1 MKKRKPAKPPVRRKS
16 GLADK
21 PLLQFDADGEPI
33 DLPPFHRAEISGVDV
48 PKDFYDALLVYSEES
63 FKWVEYYFRFEPWF
77 FFTHF
82 AETDPARFAADG
94 SDLADPKTWTGEN
107 GEPIDAGFTK
117 PQLWILQAAIHTAL
131 GQGFYLALARYAD
144 ELKNAP
150 EAKAIRDALARGRK
164 KGSQSLSK
172 KAEPKRQAVR
182 KRFRELRKSGFSKTD
197 ARKVLEQETGI
208 SFRQLQRD
216 TRGLA

>member
-1 MKKRKPAKPPVRRKS
+1 
-16 GLADK
+16 
-21 PLLQFDADGEPI
+21 
-33 DLPPFHRAEISGVDV
+33 
-48 PKDFYDALLVYSEES
+48 
-63 FKWVEYYFRFEPWF
+63 
-77 FFTHF
+77 
-82 AETDPARFAADG
+82 
-94 SDLADPKTWTGEN
+94 
-107 GEPIDAGFTK
+107 
-117 PQLWILQAAIHTAL
+117 LQAAIHTAL